1 MRIGLLAPSMYMSPV
16 HFADMV
22 FAPRSLAIS
31 LADGLVARGHDVY
44 VFSSGDIHTKAT
56 LVPGDMRLLET
67 EYTEEKMIGRV
78 GNNRVKWATFYTKKR
93 NFEAQLTSLCYAMAG
108 RNELDIIHSYHDQLA
123 HFFEGMHSI
132 PTIYTLHDP
141 LPLSPS
147 SLDYWLFDTF
157 KDHAYV
163 SISDSFRY
171 HPTLAPRF
179 VDTVYHGV
187 DTSSYPFVEAAAPY
201 VLFMGRLV
209 PEKGLH
215 SAIEAAIATKTQ
227 LEIGSE
233 IPEKGKE
240 SSYYTSKIQPF
251 INSVYIREP
260 GMVKNAD
267 KLFLYGHAKAL
278 LFPIEWEEPFGMV
291 MIEAMACGTPV
302 IAYNRGSVSEIVKDG
317 VTGFIIDPPESHKQ
331 TPHHRAQ
338 RGTWTIK
345 TNGVAGLIEAIRRVG
360 ELDRHASRSHV
371 EQRFSVEQMVLGYE
385 RVYTQVAAG
394 AT

>member
-16 HFADMV
+16 HFKDMV
-22 FAPRSLAIS
+22 FAPRSLAVS
-31 LADGLVARGHDVY
+31 LADGLVDRGHDVY
-44 VFSSGDIHTKAT
+44 LFSSGDIQTKAH
-56 LVPGDMRLLET
+56 LVSGDARLLET

-78 GNNRVKWATFYTKKR
+78 GGERVKWATFYTKKR

-108 RNELDIIHSYHDQLA
+108 QKELDVIHSYHDQLA
-123 HFFEGMHSI
+123 HFFDGMNVV
-132 PTIYTLHDP
+132 PTVYTLHDP
-141 LPLSPS
+141 LPQHTD

-157 KDHAYV
+157 KEHAYV
-163 SISDSFRY
+163 SISNAFRY
-171 HPTLAPRF
+171 HTTLKPRF

-187 DTSSYPFVEAAAPY
+187 DTSLYPFSEQASPY
-201 VLFMGRLV
+201 MLFMGRLV

-233 IPEKGKE
+233 MPEKGDE
-240 SSYYTSKIQPF
+240 SAYYTAKIQPF

-260 GMVKNAD
+260 GMVKDAD
-267 KLFLYGHAKAL
+267 KMFLYRYAKAL

-317 VTGFIIDPPESHKQ
+317 VTGFIIDPHESHTQ
-331 TPHHRAQ
+331 LPMHRAQ

-345 TNGVAGLIEAIRRVG
+345 QAGVAGLIEAIQRVG
-360 ELDRHASRSHV
+360 ELDRHACRAHV
-371 EQRFSVEQMVLGYE
+371 EEHFSVAHMVEGYE
-385 RVYTQVAAG
+385 RVYAKIAVPTK
-394 AT
+394 